1 MSSYRWLLMDADNT
15 LFDFNA
21 AEEYAITRTLVHYG
35 LSPAAGVKACYKGAN
50 AAVWAAFEKGLIS
63 QEALRVKRFELFL
76 EAQKIEG
83 DPKAWNNFYMDAMAS
98 CSTLLPGA
106 ESLCRNLSR
115 RYILCLTTNGSTLS
129 QRRRLEASPL
139 ARFFEDRVF
148 ISEEMGSHKPERAYF
163 DKVLSALEVNPRQ
176 RTQALV
182 IGDSLSSDILGAF
195 NARLDSVWL
204 RWPSSKPGPIKATY
218 EVENL
223 AQLSQLLNADRL
235 VPIRP

>member
-35 LSPAAGVKACYKGAN
+35 LPTTGEVKACYKGAN
-50 AAVWAAFEKGLIS
+50 AAVWAAFEKGHIS
-63 QEALRVKRFELFL
+63 QEGLRVKRFELFL
-76 EAQKIEG
+76 QAQGIQG
-83 DPKAWNNFYMDAMAS
+83 DPQAWNRFYMEAMAS
-98 CSTLLPGA
+98 CSTLIPGA
-106 ESLCRNLSR
+106 EALCRNLSR
-115 RYILCLTTNGSTLS
+115 RYILCLTTNGAAQS
-129 QRRRLEASPL
+129 QRRRLEGSPL

-148 ISEEMGSHKPERAYF
+148 ISEEMGCHKPERVYF
-163 DKVLSALEVNPRQ
+163 DKVLAALNIKPRQ

-195 NARLDSVWL
+195 NAHLDSVWL
-204 RWPSSKPGPIKATY
+204 RWPSSKPGPVKATY

-223 AQLSQLLNADRL
+223 AQLAQLLNADRFI
-235 VPIRP
+235 PIRP